1 MQLKWLIAGI
11 LLVGLIACPAQAGLF
26 DWLFGETTSEGTT
39 TVANISDGAW
49 SNGTATIESL
59 DTTTGDVT
67 IHYTMEYV
75 PKYPDKL
82 VQLVANS
89 TGKVIWE
96 GDAYQ
101 IDGYW
106 NIYELSL
113 NRSEGY
119 SALLY
124 QNSASGDVL

>member
-1 MQLKWLIAGI
+1 MQLKGMVVGI
-11 LLVGLIACPAQAGLF
+11 LLVGLIACPAQAGWF
-26 DWLFGETTSEGTT
+26 DWLFGAETQTSS
-39 TVANISDGAW
+39 VVNISEGAW
-49 SNGTATIESL
+49 SNGTANIESV
-59 DTTTGDVT
+59 DTTTGDVI

-75 PKYPDKL
+75 PESPDVL

-113 NRSEGY
+113 DRSEGY

-124 QNSASGDVL
+124 QNSASGDEL

>member
-1 MQLKWLIAGI
+1 MKWLLAGV
-11 LLVGLIACPAQAGLF
+11 LLVGLLACPAQAGAF
-26 DWLFGETTSEGTT
+26 DWLFGATSEE
-39 TVANISDGAW
+39 TVANDSVVSTW

-59 DTTTGDVT
+59 DTTTGDVV

-75 PKYPDKL
+75 PEYPDIL

-124 QNSASGDVL
+124 QNSASGDEL